1 MILPRS
7 ACRHFHAA
15 DADAVTALAALTQRI
30 IARLNRVAPRADY
43 NWWLHQA
50 PFTAVGTSAPGIEQ
64 WHWHL
69 EILPRLSAFAGF
81 ELATGCHITT
91 MSPAESAR
99 RLREA

>member
-1 MILPRS
+1 
-7 ACRHFHAA
+7 
-15 DADAVTALAALTQRI
+15 
-30 IARLNRVAPRADY
+30 
-43 NWWLHQA
+43 
-50 PFTAVGTSAPGIEQ
+50 VGTSGPGIEQ